1 MQKKILWVAAA
12 LVLIATPAVIGL
24 VALRGGDESSSSS
37 RRAAALVQTGTGG
50 GYQLVVSGLTPAG
63 EAAAVLSY
71 SWGANSNASISSTG
85 YTTSK
90 AQFEDLQVTKKVDV
104 ASPNFGKAVATGNH
118 YTSATLTLYKSA
130 ESSKAGGY
138 MIYQMT
144 DVIITRVHQ
153 GGSADDIPTEQ
164 ISLAYRKLEVTH
176 KQMSDT
182 GAVERQTLFAYDLST
197 AKTG

>member
-63 EAAAVLSY
+63 EAAEVLSY

-85 YTTSK
+85 FTSSK
-90 AQFEDLQVTKKVDV
+90 AQFADLHVTKKVDV
-104 ASPNFGKAVATGNH
+104 ASPNFGKAVATGTH
-118 YTSATLTLYKSA
+118 YPSATLTLYKSA
-130 ESSKAGGY
+130 EGSKPIGY

-144 DVIITRVHQ
+144 DVLITRVNH
-153 GGSADDIPTEQ
+153 GGSADDMPTEE
-164 ISLAYRKLEVTH
+164 ISLAYAKLQVTH
-176 KQMSDT
+176 KQLSEA
-182 GAVERQTLFAYDLST
+182 GAVERQTLFSYDLST
-197 AKTG
+197 AKAG